1 MELID
6 LQSDMDLRRAYDS
19 NDLVTFYKNY
29 VCGKHPN
36 LEQHARKMTSL
47 FGSTYCREQFFSRM
61 KFTKNR
67 YQSQLRDEHLT
78 SQLRVASTSCRAD
91 IDKLCK
97 NTKYQVSH

>member
-1 MELID
+1 
-6 LQSDMDLRRAYDS
+6 
-19 NDLVTFYKNY
+19 
-29 VCGKHPN
+29 
-36 LEQHARKMTSL
+36 
-47 FGSTYCREQFFSRM
+47 M